1 MKKIGCLVVDDEPI
15 ARSIL
20 VTYVQR
26 LPELTLL
33 GECKNTSEALTALQ
47 QLPVDVMFL
56 DIKMPGVTG
65 TTFLRSLLKPPLVVF
80 TTAYGEHAVE
90 GFELNSVDYLLK
102 PITFERF
109 FQSVLKIRDRL
120 ERPGVAG
127 EAPNKPSHMFIRQD
141 IKLVRLNFEEIVY
154 AEAER
159 DFCSIYLTNGK
170 RLLASMHLKLL
181 EEVLPPERFIRV
193 HRSYIINIAEV
204 RALKGN
210 SIELGQVEIP
220 VGSNYKENL
229 LKTLHIR

>member
-141 IKLVRLNFEEIVY
+141 IKLVRVNFEEIVY

-193 HRSYIINIAEV
+193 HRSYIINITEV